1 MESSASTESAK
12 DSKKTTVLPQS
23 LPTTLVKFPKDISE
37 LPLVNV
43 QLSTI
48 NLFLNWAN
56 NFRSQYLIREVS
68 GMKDKIKTGQKK
80 LGQLEDDVCVLN
92 GQMKDQSANMYEALS
107 KMKKELEEQKK
118 LLQVREAQIEKFTL
132 SQFQRDAALDSVVFG
147 ISYLIISS
155 PLIQW
160 PLEAILLILYYIPGL
175 SKVLIRKRHAN
186 GLVQL
191 LLIYYLFSTSRQ
203 YAIEQSWHNQV
214 GSPKTYALYIMKKLK
229 SAFESTRKG
238 FF

>member
-1 MESSASTESAK
+1 MESSPKNESVK
-12 DSKKTTVLPQS
+12 DSKKPPVLPPLLS
-23 LPTTLVKFPKDISE
+23 TALVKFPKDISE

-68 GMKDKIKTGQKK
+68 GMKDKIRTGQKK
-80 LGQLEDDVCVLN
+80 LGQLEDDVSVLN
-92 GQMKDQSANMYEALS
+92 GEMKDQSANMYEALA
-107 KMKKELEEQKK
+107 KMKKELEEQKR

-132 SQFQRDAALDSVVFG
+132 SQFQRDAALDSVIFG
-147 ISYLIISS
+147 ISYLIIST

-160 PLEAILLILYYIPGL
+160 PIEATLLILYYIPGL
-175 SKVLIRKRHAN
+175 SKVLMRKRHAN

-203 YAIEQSWHNQV
+203 YATEQSWHNQV
-214 GSPKTYALYIMKKLK
+214 GTPKTYALYIMRKFK
-229 SAFESTRKG
+229 SVFESTRKG
-238 FF
+238 LF